1 MTSLKKLPKNPNS
14 DHYAFEIS
22 FEQDNKTVS
31 EIYRVRHLGSR
42 AKWFES
48 IKQLWKHFNK
58 NEPMPRISKHK
69 ILFVDDSIGII
80 QELNKKR
87 DNSKVSMKDFKIVK
101 SLGFGAFSCVYL
113 VRHRTSNK
121 LYAMKVMDK
130 NILIEQK
137 HLHYIITEF
146 NVLKRVTDCP
156 FILSLHYVFQTAN
169 YLYMV
174 VDYCSKGDITH
185 LETITKPKVLFAELI
200 LAFEYLHKKNIIYR
214 DLKPENILLS
224 QDGHIKLCD
233 FNLAKENID
242 DHSRALSFCGSPMY
256 LSPEML
262 GQNGVNKS
270 ADVYG
275 IGLIIYEILT
285 GKPAYYTTNP
295 QELYS
300 NIAHNR
306 INFNEKGINPVQKD
320 LLKRIL
326 VKEPKHRFTLEQI
339 KHHEFFNDINWE
351 QIANLTGDHITIKK
365 KPQNNMKPQK
375 IPERVH
381 NITKREI
388 KKDEKREM
396 KNCVRNFFYSKV
408 ENEEHI

>member
-1 MTSLKKLPKNPNS
+1 M
-14 DHYAFEIS
+14 
-22 FEQDNKTVS
+22 
-31 EIYRVRHLGSR
+31 RHLGSR
-42 AKWFES
+42 AKWLES
-48 IKQLWKHFNK
+48 INLLWKHFNK
-58 NEPMPRISKHK
+58 NEPLPRISKHK
-69 ILFVDDSIGII
+69 VLFVDDSIGII

-87 DNSKVSMKDFKIVK
+87 DKSKVTIKDFKIIQ
-101 SLGFGAFSCVYL
+101 SLGYGAFSSVYL
-113 VRHRTSNK
+113 VKHRTSNK

-146 NVLKRVTDCP
+146 NVLKRVNDCP
-156 FILSLHYVFQTAN
+156 FILTLHYAFQTAN
-169 YLYMV
+169 YLFMV
-174 VDYCSKGDITH
+174 IDYCSKGDITRI
-185 LETITKPKVLFAELI
+185 ETITNPKVLIAELI

-224 QDGHIKLCD
+224 EDGHIKLCD

-242 DHSRALSFCGSPMY
+242 DNSRALSFCGSPMY

-270 ADVYG
+270 ADIYG

-285 GKPAYYTTNP
+285 GKPAYFTTNP

-306 INFNEKGINPVQKD
+306 INFNEKGIKPVQKD
-320 LLKRIL
+320 LLQRIL
-326 VKEPKHRFTLEQI
+326 VKEPKHRFTLEQM

-351 QIANLTGDHITIKK
+351 QIAQLKGDHITIQK
-365 KPQNNMKPQK
+365 KPQNNTKPIK

-388 KKDEKREM
+388 RKDEKREM
-396 KNCVRNFFYSKV
+396 KNCVRNFLYTR
-408 ENEEHI
+408 EEKEDNI